1 MTEALLMGRE
11 EGGRGGKKREET
23 GWRRN
28 NGGDAKGNKMPSG
41 VGPHKSRRVPTFL
54 SVLVVTWHAAP
65 FRATFNRHADQ
76 FDK

>member
-11 EGGRGGKKREET
+11 EGGKKREET

-28 NGGDAKGNKMPSG
+28 NGDAKGNKMPSG

-54 SVLVVTWHAAP
+54 SWLGGDVAR
-65 FRATFNRHADQ
+65 RAVSRHVQ
-76 FDK
+76 SPRRSIR